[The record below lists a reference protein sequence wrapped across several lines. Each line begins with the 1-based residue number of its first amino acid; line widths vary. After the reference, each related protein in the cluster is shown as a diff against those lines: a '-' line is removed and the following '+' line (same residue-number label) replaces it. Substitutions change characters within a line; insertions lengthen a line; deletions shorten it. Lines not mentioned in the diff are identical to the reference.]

1 MIRKVRGRSR
11 KAVRG
16 VPSASIRTAPGTRRD
31 VRGLFVELN
40 FEIQTARSLR
50 ISLLSSLTWKKPS
63 MRFFEKIGTSVHV
76 PDGDHVL
83 SWPRVS
89 ASCDYQRPVRFED
102 VMTIQL
108 GIDHIGDSSVKFRC
122 RFNRDGR
129 RIAEGSITIVC
140 CELRAG
146 KSPQKR
152 AIPDAIR
159 SQLQKFLWQDSEES

>member
-1 MIRKVRGRSR
+1 MDEVGKPSGEFRRHQFEPLQEP
-11 KAVRG
+11 AVMFE
-16 VPSASIRTAPGTRRD
+16 TTRRVEFRD
-31 VRGLFVELN
+31 TDSAQFAHFSAFFTYMEEAEHALFRE
-40 FEIQTARSLR
+40 
-50 ISLLSSLTWKKPS
+50 
-63 MRFFEKIGTSVHV
+63 IGTSVHV

-152 AIPDAIR
+152 AIPDTIR